1 MTPTKIRNEK
11 LAAKIIKNLERRHI
25 KRQVIVNSFLC
36 LDRGYLAHILPSYII
51 EADDDV

>member
-25 KRQVIVNSFLC
+25 KGYYCPTAKDAVNLVSTL
-36 LDRGYLAHILPSYII
+36 I
-51 EADDDV
+51 ADGSSVTWG